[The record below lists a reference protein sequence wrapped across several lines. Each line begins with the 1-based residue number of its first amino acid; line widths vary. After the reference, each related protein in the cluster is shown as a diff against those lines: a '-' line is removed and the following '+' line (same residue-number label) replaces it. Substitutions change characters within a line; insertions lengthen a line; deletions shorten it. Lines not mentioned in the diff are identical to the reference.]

1 MISRDDF
8 IFTVGYQ
15 GDTAI
20 VDASAKK
27 RNKGLTASEL
37 ASKGLF
43 KQAFS
48 AALFD
53 GDKEGMQKILEDY
66 NRIAGTEYE
75 DLADLKRL
83 FGVDGVREDIS
94 RTKAL

>member
-20 VDASAKK
+20 VDARAKK
-27 RNKGLTASEL
+27 RHKGLATA
-37 ASKGLF
+37 GLLEAGLY
-43 KQAFS
+43 KQAFC

-53 GDKEGMQKILEDY
+53 KDDQAIQQVLEAY
-66 NRIAGTEYE
+66 NRHSDAAYTGPEE
-75 DLADLKRL
+75 LKRV
-83 FGVDGVREDIS
+83 FGVDGLREDIHK
-94 RTKAL
+94 TKAL